1 MVSDPRRPD
10 WSYLRPMVS
19 TLSGPAAASLLGVIT
34 AVLLTLSL
42 VGCAP
47 EESVGDR
54 PVTAPTNIDC
64 PGQPVPTELTVTC
77 HRIEVDGAS
86 LAVAV
91 LHGPDPD
98 RAPVL
103 FLHGGPGGRAV
114 ADRDRWL
121 APRSELLANHDVV
134 LVDQRGGGNS
144 TPSLDCPEME
154 YRGPED
160 NAPEGLAEDRAC
172 RNRLVSAGFEP
183 STVTVGRIAADLVA
197 VRRVLAIDRWHLYGV
212 SYGTRIA
219 LELLRI
225 DDAAIVSLALDSV
238 VPPDADETAD
248 LPDGIVAA
256 LAKLEDRCTDDG
268 SCPVGVLEPL
278 RRTLDRLARDPTVVQ
293 IDARSLTFDDTA
305 FLAASVRTLSRPD
318 GPMALTEAI
327 ALADAGRLAEA
338 VDRLAPVDASAGT
351 SRSAGDTLS
360 EGAWVAVTCG
370 DQRPGM
376 AFEPTDLDDPVH
388 RAEHGRWSELRAR
401 CAAWKIPSS
410 DPATRT
416 PVRSAV
422 PTLIL
427 AGELDP
433 ITPARWA
440 ETVARWLDDVEV
452 VVSPRWTHAPSTWNP
467 CATHLVTQFLDT
479 GDRPTGGSANC

>member
-1 MVSDPRRPD
+1 MSDPLRPD
-10 WSYLRPMVS
+10 WSYLRPMPS
-19 TLSGPAAASLLGVIT
+19 ILSGSPAVSLLGVIT
-34 AVLLTLSL
+34 ATLLTLSL

-47 EESVGDR
+47 EESATDR
-54 PVTAPTNIDC
+54 PVAAPANIGC
-64 PGQPVPTELTVTC
+64 PGEPVPTELTVTC
-77 HRIEVDGAS
+77 HRIEVEGAS
-86 LAVAV
+86 LSVAV
-91 LHGPDPD
+91 LHAPDPD
-98 RAPVL
+98 GAPVL

-121 APRSELLANHDVV
+121 APRSKILANHDVV

-154 YRGPED
+154 HRGPQD
-160 NAPEGLAEDRAC
+160 NAQEGLAGDRSC

-197 VRRVLAIDRWHLYGV
+197 VRQALAIDRWHLHGV
-212 SYGTRIA
+212 SFGTRIA
-219 LELLRI
+219 LELLRT

-256 LAKLEDRCTDDG
+256 LTKLEDRCTDDG
-268 SCPVGVLEPL
+268 FCPIGVLEPL
-278 RRTLDRLARDPTVVQ
+278 RRTLDRLAHDPTVVQ
-293 IDARSLTFDDTA
+293 VDNRSFTFDDTA

-318 GPMALTEAI
+318 GPVALTEAI

-351 SRSAGDTLS
+351 SRSAGDALA

-376 AFEPTDLDDPVH
+376 SFEPTDLNDPIH
-388 RAEHGRWSELRAR
+388 RAEYGRWLDLRAR

-433 ITPARWA
+433 VTPARWA
-440 ETVARWLDDVEV
+440 ATVARWLDDVEV
-452 VVSPRWTHAPSTWNP
+452 VVSPRWTHAPSTWNS
-467 CATHLVTQFLDT
+467 CAAHLVTRFLDT
-479 GDRPTGGSANC
+479 GDRPTGGSTDC

>member
-1 MVSDPRRPD
+1 MPSI
-10 WSYLRPMVS
+10 
-19 TLSGPAAASLLGVIT
+19 LSGSPAVSLLGVIT
-34 AVLLTLSL
+34 ATLLTLSL

-47 EESVGDR
+47 EESATDR
-54 PVTAPTNIDC
+54 PVAAPANIGC
-64 PGQPVPTELTVTC
+64 PGEPVPTELTVTC
-77 HRIEVDGAS
+77 HRIEVEGAS
-86 LAVAV
+86 LSVAV
-91 LHGPDPD
+91 LHAPDPD
-98 RAPVL
+98 GAPVL

-121 APRSELLANHDVV
+121 APRSKILANHDVV

-154 YRGPED
+154 HRGPQD
-160 NAPEGLAEDRAC
+160 NAQEGLAGDRSC

-197 VRRVLAIDRWHLYGV
+197 VRQALAIDRWHLHGV
-212 SYGTRIA
+212 SFGTRIA
-219 LELLRI
+219 LELLRT

-256 LAKLEDRCTDDG
+256 LTKLEDRCTDDG
-268 SCPVGVLEPL
+268 FCPIGVLEPL
-278 RRTLDRLARDPTVVQ
+278 RRTLDRLAHDPTVVQ
-293 IDARSLTFDDTA
+293 VDNRSFTFDDTA

-318 GPMALTEAI
+318 GPVALTEAI

-351 SRSAGDTLS
+351 SRSAGDALA

-376 AFEPTDLDDPVH
+376 SFEPTDLNDPIH
-388 RAEHGRWSELRAR
+388 RAEHGRWLDLRAR

-433 ITPARWA
+433 VTPARWA
-440 ETVARWLDDVEV
+440 ATVARWLDDVEV
-452 VVSPRWTHAPSTWNP
+452 VVSPRWTHAPSTWNS
-467 CATHLVTQFLDT
+467 CAAHLVTRFLDT
-479 GDRPTGGSANC
+479 GDRPTGGSTDC

>member
-1 MVSDPRRPD
+1 MASI
-10 WSYLRPMVS
+10 
-19 TLSGPAAASLLGVIT
+19 LSGSPAVSLLGVIT
-34 AVLLTLSL
+34 ATLLTLSL

-47 EESVGDR
+47 EESATDR
-54 PVTAPTNIDC
+54 PVAAPANIGC
-64 PGQPVPTELTVTC
+64 PGEPVPTELTVTC
-77 HRIEVDGAS
+77 HRIEVEGAS
-86 LAVAV
+86 LSVAV
-91 LHGPDPD
+91 LHASDPD
-98 RAPVL
+98 GAPVL

-121 APRSELLANHDVV
+121 APRSKILANHDVV

-154 YRGPED
+154 HRGPQD
-160 NAPEGLAEDRAC
+160 NAQEGLAGDRSC

-197 VRRVLAIDRWHLYGV
+197 VRQALAIDRWHLHGV
-212 SYGTRIA
+212 SFGTRIA
-219 LELLRI
+219 LELLRT

-256 LAKLEDRCTDDG
+256 LTKLEDRCTDDG
-268 SCPVGVLEPL
+268 FCPIGVLEPL
-278 RRTLDRLARDPTVVQ
+278 RRTLDRLAHDPTVVQ
-293 IDARSLTFDDTA
+293 VDNRSFTFDDTA

-318 GPMALTEAI
+318 GPVALTEAI

-351 SRSAGDTLS
+351 SRSAGDALA

-376 AFEPTDLDDPVH
+376 SFEPTDLNDPIH
-388 RAEHGRWSELRAR
+388 RAEHGRWLDLRAR

-433 ITPARWA
+433 VTPARWA
-440 ETVARWLDDVEV
+440 ATVARWLDDVEV
-452 VVSPRWTHAPSTWNP
+452 VVSPRWTHAPSTWNS
-467 CATHLVTQFLDT
+467 CAAHLVTRFLDT
-479 GDRPTGGSANC
+479 GDRPTGGSTDC

>member
-1 MVSDPRRPD
+1 MSDPLRPD
-10 WSYLRPMVS
+10 WSYLRPMPS
-19 TLSGPAAASLLGVIT
+19 ILSGSPAVSLLGVIT
-34 AVLLTLSL
+34 ATLLTLSL

-47 EESVGDR
+47 EESATDR
-54 PVTAPTNIDC
+54 PVAAPANIGC
-64 PGQPVPTELTVTC
+64 PGEPVPTELTVTC
-77 HRIEVDGAS
+77 HRIEVEGAS
-86 LAVAV
+86 LSVAV
-91 LHGPDPD
+91 LHAPDPD
-98 RAPVL
+98 GAPVL

-121 APRSELLANHDVV
+121 APRSKILANHDVV

-154 YRGPED
+154 HRGPQD
-160 NAPEGLAEDRAC
+160 NAQEGLAGDRSC

-197 VRRVLAIDRWHLYGV
+197 VRQALAIDRWHLHGV
-212 SYGTRIA
+212 SFGTRIA
-219 LELLRI
+219 LELLRT

-256 LAKLEDRCTDDG
+256 LTKLEDRCTDDG
-268 SCPVGVLEPL
+268 FCPIGVLEPL
-278 RRTLDRLARDPTVVQ
+278 RRTLDRLAHDPTVVQ
-293 IDARSLTFDDTA
+293 VDNRSFTFDDTA

-318 GPMALTEAI
+318 GPVALTEAI

-351 SRSAGDTLS
+351 SRSAGDALA

-376 AFEPTDLDDPVH
+376 SFEPTDLNDPIH
-388 RAEHGRWSELRAR
+388 RAEHDRWLDLRAR
-401 CAAWKIPSS
+401 CAVWKIPSS

-433 ITPARWA
+433 VTPARWA
-440 ETVARWLDDVEV
+440 ATVARWLDDVEV
-452 VVSPRWTHAPSTWNP
+452 VVSPRWTHAPSTWNS
-467 CATHLVTQFLDT
+467 CAAHLVTRFLDT
-479 GDRPTGGSANC
+479 GDRPTGGSTDC